1 MKVLLD
7 TNTIVDVLQK
17 RDPWFEAGEKIFL
30 AVADG
35 LITGCVTVKEIADIY
50 YFSRKQFKGLDNVD
64 EKARIVITKL
74 LSLFEV
80 IDSLAIDCKNAL
92 TIQNNDYED
101 AIMIAAAIRV
111 GVDCIV
117 TRNTEHYKNS
127 PVMIFSPDDFLAF
140 ISERENP

>member
-7 TNTIVDVLQK
+7 TNIIVDVLQK
-17 RDPWFEAGEKIFL
+17 RDPWFEDGEKIFL

-35 LITGCVTVKEIADIY
+35 LITGCVTVKELADIY

-117 TRNTEHYKNS
+117 TRNTEQYKNS

>member
-7 TNTIVDVLQK
+7 TNIIVDVLQK
-17 RDPWFEAGEKIFL
+17 REPWFEAGEKIFL

-35 LITGCVTVKEIADIY
+35 LITGCVTAKELADIY

-64 EKARIVITKL
+64 EKARIVIAKL

-80 IDSLAIDCKNAL
+80 IDSLAIDCENAL

-101 AIMIAAAIRV
+101 AIMIAGAIRV

-127 PVMIFSPDDFLAF
+127 PVMIFSPDDFLSF
-140 ISERENP
+140 ISKRENL